1 MTPLREL
8 RYDSVTLFPR
18 ARSFPRHP
26 GTRRRDTFHPHEIF
40 PPIRVADFLPRKK
53 RIIAGRDTGGD
64 APAAGAER
72 PRNRKPRLSTPE
84 PGGPTLKCW
93 ISGSSEE
100 EEEEEEEEDE
110 EEEEE
115 EDEEEEEEEDE
126 DEFEATARYVVGPDS
141 IRFLPPVDRG
151 SLVVFDRWREV
162 HVPSPWPW
170 GQSYWSKKQEPWQS
184 FYLDRGAGWRAKTE
198 KEMNQELWIAFLLDR
213 GAGRQSRWW
222 MEVELAFASARAI
235 IDAPPCPAK
244 RRYLGPADDSAAA
257 APDVQPLGQDTES
270 GATQE
275 DRRRDGET
283 DQKPKTTKS

>member
-1 MTPLREL
+1 
-8 RYDSVTLFPR
+8 VTLFPR
-18 ARSFPRHP
+18 PRSIPRHH
-26 GTRRRDTFHPHEIF
+26 GTRRRDAFHPHEIF

-53 RIIAGRDTGGD
+53 RRIARRDTGGD
-64 APAAGAER
+64 APAAGADDH

-100 EEEEEEEEDE
+100 EEEEGEE

-115 EDEEEEEEEDE
+115 EDES
-126 DEFEATARYVVGPDS
+126 EATARYVVGPDS
-141 IRFLPPVDRG
+141 IRFLPPTDRG

-162 HVPSPWPW
+162 HVPSSWPW
-170 GQSYWSKKQEPWQS
+170 SQSYWSKKQEPWQS

-244 RRYLGPADDSAAA
+244 RRCLGPADDSAAA
-257 APDVQPLGQDTES
+257 APDVQLGRDMES

-275 DRRRDGET
+275 DRGRDG
-283 DQKPKTTKS
+283 D